1 MHENLQ
7 KIEEENK
14 GVPKDIN
21 DIRAVIKGT
30 MAWNIFIPEYAPNQ
44 WVY

>member
-14 GVPKDIN
+14 GVTKYIN
-21 DIRAVIKGT
+21 DTRAVIKGT
-30 MAWNIFIPEYAPNQ
+30 VA
-44 WVY
+44 